1 MIANVKLQQVQEE
14 LNGLGV
20 RGIKFFFKP
29 EAKSALYSV
38 LQNDVVDI
46 LTKYLH
52 SEKSAVV
59 DFSEEVTPS
68 TLDSKSRTK
77 LEELKGN

>member
-1 MIANVKLQQVQEE
+1 MVANVKLQQVQKE

-20 RGIKFFFKP
+20 RDVKFFFKP

-38 LQNDVVDI
+38 LQNDVVDV

-52 SEKSAVV
+52 SEKSAVA
-59 DFSEEVTPS
+59 DFSEEVLPS
-68 TLDSKSRTK
+68 AA
-77 LEELKGN
+77 